1 MGDIKKDELKGNVF
15 VTAHNT
21 GELTDQ
27 VELGIDALEF
37 DTYQRFLKVALEKRA
52 QADRT
57 GEHGGG
63 TRSVAYLN
71 EALENL
77 EQILAH

>member
-1 MGDIKKDELKGNVF
+1 MGDIKKDELKGIVF

-27 VELGIDALEF
+27 VKLGIEAFDF
-37 DTYQRFLKVALEKRA
+37 DTYQRFLKVALEKRVH
-52 QADRT
+52 ADRT

-63 TRSVAYLN
+63 TRSVAFLN
-71 EALENL
+71 EALESL
-77 EQILAH
+77 EYILAH